1 MLEKMVK
8 AAAAACIGGAL
19 AGAPGAIA
27 QEKISLTAG
36 SGLALASVGTSEL
49 ANYFLPEVN
58 RRLAEGGRYQIEW
71 TTGWGGTIAGQFDM
85 FEAVEDGIV
94 DIAYVNTLHEGAK
107 LPLEQVTFVTPYGVN
122 DLKSAISI
130 FNALRERV
138 PAMDEQFIKYNQ
150 RRLAVVGLHN
160 YDILSTFSIERYE
173 DLSGRKIGAPGLAAN
188 WLTGTGAV
196 PVTGA
201 LSEYY
206 NSLKTGVYDGILMF
220 QSGLASFKFYEV
232 APYIT
237 KINFGAQY
245 ASALTVNLDTW
256 NSLPADVQAA
266 IQEVADEYRDI
277 TANNYNQGG
286 AASIEKAVA
295 GGATVSELTDE
306 QRQAYAEKLPN
317 IAREWAA
324 NLDAAGQPGTK
335 VLETYMRLSR
345 EAGIEHARDWA
356 AK

>member
-122 DLKSAISI
+122 DLKSAMSI
-130 FNALRERV
+130 FNALRERI
-138 PAMDEQFIKYNQ
+138 PAMDEQFLKHNQ

-232 APYIT
+232 APTIT
-237 KINFGAQY
+237 RVGFGSQIVSNITINEDVWQGLPQEVRDVLGEVASEYEDRLAGRTIEQ
-245 ASALTVNLDTW
+245 ASAGLKT
-256 NSLPADVQAA
+256 A
-266 IQEVADEYRDI
+266 QE
-277 TANNYNQGG
+277 
-286 AASIEKAVA
+286 K
-295 GGATVSELTDE
+295 GATVVAMSKDE
-306 QRQAYAEKLPN
+306 VRRMAQVLPN
-317 IAREWAA
+317 IAKTWAA
-324 NLDAAGQPGTK
+324 EADSQGLPGTE
-335 VLETYMRLSR
+335 VLNTYMQLSR
-345 EAGIEHARDWA
+345 DAGVELLRDWA
-356 AK
+356 E